1 MCLCVC
7 VWDDEP
13 VHELSSLIDCESI
26 LKARIIAGFH
36 LRSYMYM
43 MCVCVCVCTC
53 VCVTL
58 MCIFKISC
66 ASCTCTL

>member
-1 MCLCVC
+1 MAGCDPLMIIDVFVCVC

-43 MCVCVCVCTC
+43 MCVCVCVR
-53 VCVTL
+53 VCV
-58 MCIFKISC
+58 
-66 ASCTCTL
+66 